1 LDRLRDPGWIA
12 RTLPYAG
19 IGTLLISLCYL
30 VLYLVEVDDIV
41 LQAPVFAMG
50 AFGLVLTVIGSI
62 TLLITGDEDNVDTA
76 YLGMGLSIATFMLL
90 GFGAVLAWS

>member
-1 LDRLRDPGWIA
+1 MDRLRDPGWIG